1 MNGRRHLRVTARS
14 FGIGHL
20 EHHRAPA
27 DAEKGYARR
36 NRPTVE
42 SKLIYELG
50 HQGRSVVLTS
60 L

>member
-27 DAEKGYARR
+27 DAEKDAH
-36 NRPTVE
+36 VE
-42 SKLIYELG
+42 IPLMWRIYLD
-50 HQGRSVVLTS
+50 L
-60 L
+60 

>member
-27 DAEKGYARR
+27 DAEKGCARR
-36 NRPTVE
+36 NTPNVE
-42 SKLIYELG
+42 NLA
-50 HQGRSVVLTS
+50 
-60 L
+60 

>member
-27 DAEKGYARR
+27 DAERACARR
-36 NRPTVE
+36 NTPNVE
-42 SKLIYELG
+42 NLA
-50 HQGRSVVLTS
+50 
-60 L
+60 